1 MNTNVL
7 YDNEKKYISRN
18 RIKLVCG
25 VDEAGRGPLAG
36 PVAACACIPGEFFIA
51 DINDSKKISEKKR
64 EELYNQLIA
73 GVICH
78 KTIFIYP
85 NEIDATNILMAT
97 KKAMQEAV
105 SFLFPVPDRVLVD
118 AVKLNLPLP
127 TESIIKGDATY
138 YSIACAS
145 IIAKVERDKL
155 MYEYAKLYP
164 EYGFDSHKGYGT
176 KHHIEMIKKYG
187 PCEIHRKS
195 FITNILG

>member
-1 MNTNVL
+1 MNIL
-7 YDNEKKYISRN
+7 LENENKYISQN

-36 PVAACACIPGEFFIA
+36 PVAACACIPGGLLIEE
-51 DINDSKKISEKKR
+51 INDSKKISEKKR
-64 EELYNQLIA
+64 EILYNQLIE
-73 GVICH
+73 GVVCY
-78 KTIFIYP
+78 KTIFVSP
-85 NEIDATNILMAT
+85 AEIDSTNILLAT

-105 SFLFPVPDRVLVD
+105 SHLFPIPDRVLID
-118 AVKLNLPLP
+118 AVQLDLSLPS
-127 TESIIKGDATY
+127 ESVIKGDATF

-155 MYEYAKLYP
+155 MYKYAELYP

-195 FITNILG
+195 FITGLLHR